1 MGVITVD
8 QLYAMLGDLKKNGF
22 GDRQIWITSD
32 DEGNEYHA
40 LFYGPSVNNE
50 DIDAVF
56 DMGLFHHDPGTKE
69 LVLLG

>member
-1 MGVITVD
+1 MGVITVN
-8 QLYAMLGDLKKNGF
+8 QLYKMLGDLKKKGF

-40 LFYGPSVNNE
+40 LFYGPTVDGG
-50 DIDAVF
+50 DIDDVY
-56 DMGLFHHDPGTKE
+56 DMGLFHHDPGTRE